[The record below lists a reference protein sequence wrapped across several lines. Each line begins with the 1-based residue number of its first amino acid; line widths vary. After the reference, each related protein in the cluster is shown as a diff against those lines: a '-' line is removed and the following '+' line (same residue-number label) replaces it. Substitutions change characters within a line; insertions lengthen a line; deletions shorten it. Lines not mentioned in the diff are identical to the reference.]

1 MNMTATP
8 ELTLKV
14 WVEDVW
20 DTVSLT
26 VAPDW
31 AVDRVKTEALEMAIG
46 RCDPAQY
53 QVKYHGALVL
63 NENATMAD
71 INVGNS
77 ATLTLLSARRR
88 PTR

>member
-1 MNMTATP
+1 MTEEP

-31 AVDRVKTEALEMAIG
+31 AVDRVKAEALEMAIG
-46 RCDPAQY
+46 GCDPARY

-63 NENATMAD
+63 DEKVTLAD
-71 INVGNS
+71 MSIGNS
-77 ATLTLLSARRR
+77 ATLTLVSARRR